1 MVLWYTLLCL
11 LAPFINYQ
19 QGPIVLAQD
28 SGNQQNRL
36 HKQVKAGSSSQQKKL
51 NLFSINIASMPRL
64 KPEKKPLRPLCPPEN
79 RRGLTIGNLILTE
92 MRNVSS
98 TLLPYYGFAYLYL

>member
-19 QGPIVLAQD
+19 QGPIVLSQD

-51 NLFSINIASMPRL
+51 NLFSINIASML
-64 KPEKKPLRPLCPPEN
+64 KPEKNPFGFYVLLK
-79 RRGLTIGNLILTE
+79 IGE
-92 MRNVSS
+92 
-98 TLLPYYGFAYLYL
+98 A